1 MKKYIL
7 GLVLLVCS
15 SLALAKSNEINV
27 VAAENFY
34 GSVANVIGGKYV
46 HVESILNNPDADPHL
61 FTTSAKTSKAMTN
74 AQVFIF
80 NGVDYDPWSKTLLN
94 TKNKDGKRSVIEVS
108 QLMNITSKDANPHL
122 WYNPQTF
129 PTLAKKLV
137 VTFTEIMPAEK
148 AYFESNLQ
156 NFLKEHQKV
165 LAKIE
170 QLKSKTKGV
179 TVTATEPVFGY
190 MADALGFD
198 MVGKDVQWTIMNDA
212 DPSAKALAEY
222 QNNIKDGKVKVLFYN
237 SQVTDPVTTNIQ
249 DLAKKNNVPV
259 VGVTE
264 TLPKGVTDVNTWFLS
279 ELDAID
285 KVLK

>member
-108 QLMNITSKDANPHL
+108 QLMNISSKDANPHL

-170 QLKSKTKGV
+170 QLKSKTNGV

-264 TLPKGVTDVNTWFLS
+264 TLPKGVTNVNTWFLS

-285 KVLK
+285 KALK

>member
-108 QLMNITSKDANPHL
+108 QLMNISSKDANPHL

-170 QLKSKTKGV
+170 QLKSKTNGV

-264 TLPKGVTDVNTWFLS
+264 TLPKGITDVNTWFLS
-279 ELDAID
+279 ELNAID

>member
-15 SLALAKSNEINV
+15 SVALAKSNEINV

-108 QLMNITSKDANPHL
+108 QLMNISSKDANPHL

-170 QLKSKTKGV
+170 QLKSKTNGV

-264 TLPKGVTDVNTWFLS
+264 TLPKGITDVNTWFLS
-279 ELDAID
+279 ELNAID

>member
-108 QLMNITSKDANPHL
+108 QLMNISSKDANPHL

-137 VTFTEIMPAEK
+137 VTFTEIMPEEK

-165 LAKIE
+165 LDKIE
-170 QLKSKTKGV
+170 QLKSKTNGV

-264 TLPKGVTDVNTWFLS
+264 TLPKGITDVNTWFLS
-279 ELDAID
+279 ELNAID

>member
-27 VAAENFY
+27 VAAENIY

-156 NFLKEHQKV
+156 SFLK
-165 LAKIE
+165 
-170 QLKSKTKGV
+170 
-179 TVTATEPVFGY
+179 
-190 MADALGFD
+190 
-198 MVGKDVQWTIMNDA
+198 
-212 DPSAKALAEY
+212 
-222 QNNIKDGKVKVLFYN
+222 
-237 SQVTDPVTTNIQ
+237 
-249 DLAKKNNVPV
+249 
-259 VGVTE
+259 
-264 TLPKGVTDVNTWFLS
+264 
-279 ELDAID
+279 
-285 KVLK
+285 

>member
-108 QLMNITSKDANPHL
+108 QLMNISSKDANPHL

-279 ELDAID
+279 ELNAID